1 MFFDN
6 LETSGQIMHIIK
18 VVSVTAIVFLG
29 LGANAKAADRIY
41 SGGPILTMAGP
52 EPVYVEAL
60 VVDDG
65 KIAFVGSKAEA
76 LKLQSPETE
85 LVDLQGHTL
94 LPGFIDG
101 HGHMIYFGKNMI
113 DGDLVGV
120 ASVAE
125 MIDRM
130 TVQAAKMGP
139 DEWIVGFGYRVPSL
153 AENRHPTAEE
163 LDRIS
168 PDRPIM
174 VVDGSGHNG
183 AANSAMLRLLGLDRD
198 TPDPEGGRYGR
209 NPDGSLSGELEETAL
224 FAVREQRPG
233 FTGKLA
239 DDVALNGSMLWA
251 SYGQTTAQ
259 ECGVGLGNDDI
270 DIIRNAIDKQLLP
283 IDLYLCA
290 KDSVVSD
297 ALAAAYVTS
306 SEYTADS
313 TGAAQKLLA
322 ERPDLDKRYINRVR
336 LGGIKLWL
344 DGSIPTTW
352 MSEAYAH
359 NPPGKDGDYSGFSQV
374 SDEFVD
380 GFFDRYW
387 TSNLQINMHMNGD
400 AAAEQALLS
409 IERAVA
415 KHGMAD
421 HRPIF
426 IHNTYMRPDQIER
439 AKKVGAVPTYTSGS
453 LPLGG
458 DSAIFYWGQARVDA
472 SMPFNTMERN
482 GIRFTLNHDA
492 PVLPLP
498 DVMGIVDA
506 AVNRTTASGIVVGPG
521 ERASPYLA
529 LRAVTAYAAYQ
540 IKEEA
545 TKGTLE
551 TGKLADLVILEQNPL
566 TADPKTIKDIKVLE
580 TIKEGRTV
588 FLRD

>member
-1 MFFDN
+1 MR
-6 LETSGQIMHIIK
+6 SIRM
-18 VVSVTAIVFLG
+18 VSTTVIVFLG
-29 LGANAKAADRIY
+29 LGTQAHSADRIY

-52 EPVYVEAL
+52 EPAYVEAL

-65 KIAFVGSKAEA
+65 RIAFVGPKDEA
-76 LKLQSPETE
+76 LKLQTPETV
-85 LVDLQGHTL
+85 LVDLQGHAL

-101 HGHMIYFGKNMI
+101 HGHMIYFGKNMV
-113 DGDLVGV
+113 DADLVGV
-120 ASVAE
+120 ASVPE
-125 MIDRM
+125 LVDRM
-130 TVQAAKMGP
+130 TVHAAKMGP
-139 DEWIVGFGYRVPSL
+139 DDWIVGFGYRVPSL

-163 LDRIS
+163 LDRVS

-183 AANSAMLRLLGLDRD
+183 AANSALLNLLGLDKN
-198 TPDPEGGRYGR
+198 TPDPDGGSYGR
-209 NPDGSLSGELEETAL
+209 NADGSLSGELEETAL

-239 DDVALNGSMLWA
+239 DDVALNGSRLWA
-251 SYGQTTAQ
+251 SFGQTTAQ
-259 ECGVGLGNDDI
+259 ECGVGLGKDDI
-270 DIIRNAIDKQLLP
+270 DIIRNAIDKKLLP

-290 KDSVVSD
+290 KDSSVSD
-297 ALAAAYVTS
+297 VLAAAYATS
-306 SEYTADS
+306 SEYSADATGTA
-313 TGAAQKLLA
+313 AKLLA

-344 DGSIPTTW
+344 DGSVPTTW

-359 NPPGKDGDYSGFSQV
+359 NPPGKEGAYSGFSQV
-374 SDEFVD
+374 SDAFVD

-400 AAAEQALLS
+400 AAAEQALRA
-409 IERAVA
+409 IESAIEEQ
-415 KHGMAD
+415 GMSD
-421 HRPIF
+421 HRPVF
-426 IHNTYMRPDQIER
+426 IHNTYMRPDQIAR
-439 AKKVGAVPTYTSGS
+439 VKKVGAVPTYTSGS

-458 DSAIFYWGQARVDA
+458 DGALHLWGQERVDG
-472 SMPFNTMERN
+472 SMPFNTMEKN

-498 DVMGIVDA
+498 DVMAIIDA
-506 AVNRTTASGIVVGPG
+506 AVNRTTASGIVVGAG

-540 IKEEA
+540 IKEEE
-545 TKGTLE
+545 TKGTLQV
-551 TGKLADLVILEQNPL
+551 GKLADLVILEEDPL
-566 TADPKTIKDIKVLE
+566 TVDPKTIKDIKVLE

>member
-1 MFFDN
+1 MR
-6 LETSGQIMHIIK
+6 IIK
-18 VVSVTAIVFLG
+18 VVSLTAIVFLG
-29 LGANAKAADRIY
+29 LGINAKAADKIF

-52 EPVYVEAL
+52 EPAYVEAL
-60 VVDDG
+60 AVDDG
-65 KIAFVGSKAEA
+65 KIVFVGSKAEA
-76 LKLQSPETE
+76 LKLQTPETE

-120 ASVAE
+120 ASVSE

-130 TVQAAKMGP
+130 TVQAARMGP
-139 DEWIVGFGYRVPSL
+139 DDWIVGFGYRVPSL

-183 AANSAMLRLLGLDRD
+183 AANSALLRLLGLDKD
-198 TPDPEGGRYGR
+198 TPDPEGGSYGR
-209 NPDGSLSGELEETAL
+209 NADGSLSGELEETAL

-239 DDVALNGSMLWA
+239 DDVALNGSSLWA
-251 SYGQTTAQ
+251 SFGQTTAQ
-259 ECGVGLGNDDI
+259 ECGVGLGKDDI

-290 KDSVVSD
+290 KDSSVSD
-297 ALAAAYVTS
+297 VLAAAYATS
-306 SEYTADS
+306 SEYSADS
-313 TGAAQKLLA
+313 TGTAQKLLSD
-322 ERPDLDKRYINRVR
+322 RPDLDKRYINRVR

-352 MSEAYAH
+352 LSEAYAH
-359 NPPGKDGDYSGFSQV
+359 NPPGKEGAYSGFGQV
-374 SDEFVD
+374 SDDFVD

-400 AAAEQALLS
+400 AAAEQALRA
-409 IERAVA
+409 IERAIA
-415 KHGMAD
+415 TQGMAD
-421 HRPIF
+421 HRPVF

-439 AKKVGAVPTYTSGS
+439 ARTVGAVPTYTSGS

-458 DSAIFYWGQARVDA
+458 DSALYLWGQERVDA
-472 SMPFNTMERN
+472 SMPFRTMERM
-482 GIRFTLNHDA
+482 GLPFSLNHDA
-492 PVLPLP
+492 PILPLP
-498 DVMGIVDA
+498 DVMAIVDA
-506 AVNRTTASGIVVGPG
+506 AVNRTTASGIVVGADQ
-521 ERASPYLA
+521 RASPYLA
-529 LRAVTAYAAYQ
+529 LRAVTAFAAFQ